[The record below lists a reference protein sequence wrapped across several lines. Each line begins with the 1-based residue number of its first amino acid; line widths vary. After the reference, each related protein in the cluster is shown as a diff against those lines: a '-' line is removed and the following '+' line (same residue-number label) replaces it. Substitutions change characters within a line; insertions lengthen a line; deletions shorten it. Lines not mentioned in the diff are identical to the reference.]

1 MLSILKTI
9 VVRVC
14 FPENEI
20 YGEIMK
26 FLDLNISSIVLDP
39 NKNII
44 RQAPRLEKDQQD
56 NYKELFDYY
65 TLFSDIFYN
74 VDGDI
79 ELLGPPLLNLKDTIQ
94 DAQIYINNKDV
105 TKKVEF
111 IDANRISRSIIRDS
125 AGSDSI
131 QIEFDDYSFIK
142 KIQPNMSSFF
152 TNKNVLVTQQRD
164 NPIEW
169 IVYWIMHHIEH
180 NKINAVLIYD
190 NGSQGYC
197 LDELKSAIDK
207 IDKIDKACVVDWKTP
222 WGPTGGH
229 NQVWDSDYGQHQ
241 SWEHALKR
249 LLADANC
256 AIIGDV
262 DELPLHQY
270 GLAIPDILEGIEQ
283 PVLSYYRRNIVDV
296 GLDSAIRLH
305 SDTFMFEEHKPL
317 AGTKY
322 SISPR
327 RLSENTQLLVH
338 RVVGSDTYQC
348 DDIISSHFGS
358 LRVDWRN
365 GNYSQRPLKK
375 ISQFSN
381 LQEDEVLI
389 ESFRKIDNEQVKKII
404 QL

>member
-1 MLSILKTI
+1 
-9 VVRVC
+9 
-14 FPENEI
+14 
-20 YGEIMK
+20 MK
-26 FLDLNISSIVLDP
+26 FLELDISRVVLDP
-39 NKNII
+39 NKNFI
-44 RQAPRLEKDQQD
+44 RHAPRLEKDQQA
-56 NYKELFDYY
+56 NYKDLFDYY
-65 TLFSDIFYN
+65 TLFSDIFYTK
-74 VDGDI
+74 DGSV
-79 ELLGPPLLNLKDTIQ
+79 ELLGPPLLNLKDIIQ
-94 DAQIYINNKDV
+94 GAQFYIDDKEVIEKLDL
-105 TKKVEF
+105 
-111 IDANRISRSIIRDS
+111 IDANRISRSIIRDF
-125 AGSDSI
+125 ANSDSI
-131 QIEFDDYSFIK
+131 QIEFDDYFFIK
-142 KIQPNMSSFF
+142 KIQPNMSDFF
-152 TNKNVLVTQQRD
+152 TDKNVLVTQQRD

-190 NGSQGYC
+190 NGSQSYS
-197 LDELKSAIDK
+197 LDELKSAINK
-207 IDKIDKACVVDWKTP
+207 INKINKACIIDWKTP

-262 DELPLHQY
+262 DELPLHQH
-270 GLAIPDILEGIEQ
+270 GLAIPDILEDLAQ

-305 SDTFMFEEHKPL
+305 SDTFMFEGHKPL

-322 SISPR
+322 SIAPR
-327 RLSENTQLLVH
+327 RLSEKTQLLVH

-381 LQEDEVLI
+381 LQEDKVLI
-389 ESFRKIDNEQVKKII
+389 ESFRKIDNEQVKKIS